1 MLHLHAI
8 DIVIIVA
15 YLLSTVLIGYWV
27 SKRASQSM
35 QNYFLGGN
43 AMPWY
48 MLGISNASGMF
59 DISGTMLL
67 VSWMFVYGLK
77 SVWIPWLW
85 PTFNQVFLMVYLSA
99 WLRRSKVMT
108 GAEWIKTRFGTG
120 PGAQLSHVIVV
131 IYAFVSIIGFFTYA
145 FKGIGKFAQT
155 YLPWHLSA
163 NEYALIL
170 IAITAIYV
178 IKGGMISVVITEVVQ
193 FFILSIASF
202 AVGIIAMSKVAP
214 DMLRR
219 VVPAGWDN
227 IFFGWH
233 LNLDWSTL
241 LPAATA
247 KIADDRYEL
256 FGFFVM
262 MLLFKGIPISA
273 AGPAPNYDMQR
284 VLSAKNPR
292 EASIMSAWVNVVL
305 TPPRYFLVIGLT
317 VLAAAFFGPDLRA
330 MGTHLDFE
338 LVLPQALGRFVPM
351 GLLGFLIAGLLAAFM
366 SNFAATVNAAPPYF
380 VNDIY
385 KRYIN
390 PNASPKTY
398 VRLSYLASFT
408 VIVIGVIFGW
418 SVTSVNEVVVWIV
431 SGLWGGYT
439 ASNVLKWYWWR
450 FNGYGYFWGMVT
462 GIASALA
469 MPRIAPLFP
478 FVQHLMAKFT
488 INMEVVIIFPLVVG
502 ISLIGCLLGT
512 LLTKP
517 ESDEVLMDFYRRVRP
532 WGFWGP
538 VLRKVLAEDPG
549 FKRNRDFF
557 RDMFNIAIGIVW
569 QVSLVA
575 LPLYIVIQEFQR
587 AAIALGAIL
596 VTSLILKFTWYD
608 HLNEREVETDKAAA
622 NDVSQEVTEMLLAT
636 QAEANVTSLDH
647 AALFAKYGFYAGLAA
662 MFAFPRVWGAVG
674 MAIIGAVC
682 AGGGSALG
690 SAVGLF
696 FDALNLKPA
705 EGDHLPSKLPLAASA
720 LVLGII
726 GLVAWYLPMAGLPI
740 TITGFMLGRSALL
753 STHRSL
759 ALKGM
764 GLSLVGLLL
773 SAVNAYVG
781 ALMMVQAGM
790 AAHGY

>member
-1 MLHLHAI
+1 MHLHVV
-8 DIVIIVA
+8 DIAIIVA

-27 SKRASQSM
+27 SHRASQSM

-43 AMPWY
+43 TMPWY

-85 PTFNQVFLMVYLSA
+85 PTFNQIFLMVYLSA

-120 PGAQLSHVIVV
+120 RGAQFSHLIVV

-155 YLPWHLSA
+155 YLPWNLTA

-170 IAITAIYV
+170 IGITAIYV

-202 AVGIIAMSKVAP
+202 AVGIIAMRKVAP
-214 DMLRR
+214 EMLHR

-233 LNLDWSTL
+233 LNLDWATL
-241 LPAATA
+241 LPAANA
-247 KIADDRYEL
+247 KVAQDGYGL
-256 FGFFVM
+256 FGFFVV

-284 VLSAKNPR
+284 VLSAKDPR
-292 EASIMSAWVNVVL
+292 EASMMSAWVNIVL

-317 VLAAAFFGPDLRA
+317 VLAAAFFGPNLRA
-330 MGTHLDFE
+330 MGTNMDFE
-338 LVLPQALGRFVPM
+338 LVLPYALGRFVPV

-385 KRYIN
+385 KRFIN
-390 PNASPKTY
+390 SNASPKTY
-398 VRLSYLASFT
+398 VRLSYLASFS
-408 VIVIGVIFGW
+408 VIVIGVLLGW
-418 SVTSVNEVVVWIV
+418 NVTSVNEVVVWIV

-450 FNGYGYFWGMVT
+450 FNGWGYFWGMVT
-462 GIASALA
+462 GIAAALGLPA
-469 MPRIAPLFP
+469 VITQVPL
-478 FVQHLMAKFT
+478 VQHLLAT
-488 INMEVVIIFPLVVG
+488 YSINKEVVIVFPVVVG

-517 ESDEVLMDFYRRVRP
+517 EDEAVLKDFYRRVRP

-538 VLRKVLAEDPG
+538 VLKKVLAEDPS
-549 FKRNRDFF
+549 FKPNKDFL
-557 RDMFNIAIGIVW
+557 RDMFNIAVGIVW

-575 LPLYIVIQEFQR
+575 LPLYVVIQEFYR
-587 AAIALGAIL
+587 VAIALAVIL
-596 VTSLILKFTWYD
+596 VTSVILKFTWYD
-608 HLNEREVETDKAAA
+608 HLNEREVETNKAAA
-622 NDVSQEVTEMLLAT
+622 KDEV
-636 QAEANVTSLDH
+636 
-647 AALFAKYGFYAGLAA
+647 
-662 MFAFPRVWGAVG
+662 AVG
-674 MAIIGAVC
+674 
-682 AGGGSALG
+682 S
-690 SAVGLF
+690 
-696 FDALNLKPA
+696 
-705 EGDHLPSKLPLAASA
+705 
-720 LVLGII
+720 
-726 GLVAWYLPMAGLPI
+726 
-740 TITGFMLGRSALL
+740 
-753 STHRSL
+753 
-759 ALKGM
+759 
-764 GLSLVGLLL
+764 
-773 SAVNAYVG
+773 
-781 ALMMVQAGM
+781 
-790 AAHGY
+790 

>member
-1 MLHLHAI
+1 MLHLHVV

-15 YLLSTVLIGYWV
+15 YLLSTVFIGYWV

-67 VSWMFVYGLK
+67 VSWMFVYGMK

-85 PTFNQVFLMVYLSA
+85 PTFNQIFLMVYLSS
-99 WLRRSKVMT
+99 WLRRSNVMT
-108 GAEWIKTRFGTG
+108 GAEWIKTRFGSG
-120 PGAQLSHVIVV
+120 RGAQLSHIIVV
-131 IYAFVSIIGFFTYA
+131 VYAFVSIIGFFTYA

-202 AVGIIAMSKVAP
+202 AVGIIAMAKVAP
-214 DMLRR
+214 GMLHR

-233 LNLDWSTL
+233 LGLDWSTL
-241 LPAATA
+241 LPAATQ
-247 KIADDRYEL
+247 KIAEDKYEL

-262 MLLFKGIPISA
+262 MLLFKGIPISM

-292 EASIMSAWVNVVL
+292 EASMMSAWVNIVL
-305 TPPRYFLVIGLT
+305 TPPRYFLIMGLT

-330 MGTHLDFE
+330 MGTHMDFE
-338 LVLPQALGRFVPM
+338 LVLPLALGRFVPM

-390 PNASPKTY
+390 PHAHPKTY
-398 VRLSYLASFT
+398 VRLSYLASFS
-408 VIVIGVIFGW
+408 VIVIGVLFGW
-418 SVTSVNEVVVWIV
+418 NVTSVNEVVVWIV

-450 FNGYGYFWGMVT
+450 FNGWGYFWGMLA
-462 GIASALA
+462 GIGSALL
-469 MPRIAPLFP
+469 APKIVPLLP
-478 FVQHLMAKFT
+478 FVQNLLARFSV
-488 INMEVVIIFPLVVG
+488 NMEVVVIFPIVVG
-502 ISLIGCLLGT
+502 LSLIGCLLGT
-512 LLTKP
+512 LLTKA
-517 ESDEVLMDFYRRVRP
+517 EDDAVLMNFYRRVRP

-538 VLRKVLAEDPG
+538 VLKKVLAEDPT
-549 FKRNRDFF
+549 FKKNKDFG
-557 RDMFNIAIGIVW
+557 RDMFNIAVGIVW

-575 LPLYIVIQEFQR
+575 LPLYIVIQEWVR
-587 AAIALGAIL
+587 VGMAAASIA
-596 VTSLILKFTWYD
+596 VTSLILKLTWFD
-608 HLNEREVETDKAAA
+608 HLQTRED
-622 NDVSQEVTEMLLAT
+622 
-636 QAEANVTSLDH
+636 
-647 AALFAKYGFYAGLAA
+647 ALF
-662 MFAFPRVWGAVG
+662 
-674 MAIIGAVC
+674 
-682 AGGGSALG
+682 
-690 SAVGLF
+690 
-696 FDALNLKPA
+696 DAPEKTVVEPVV
-705 EGDHLPSKLPLAASA
+705 K
-720 LVLGII
+720 
-726 GLVAWYLPMAGLPI
+726 
-740 TITGFMLGRSALL
+740 
-753 STHRSL
+753 
-759 ALKGM
+759 
-764 GLSLVGLLL
+764 
-773 SAVNAYVG
+773 
-781 ALMMVQAGM
+781 
-790 AAHGY
+790 

>member
-1 MLHLHAI
+1 MLQLHTL
-8 DIVIIVA
+8 DIIIIVA
-15 YLLSTVLIGYWV
+15 YLLSTVFIGYWV
-27 SKRASQSM
+27 SNRASRSM
-35 QNYFLGGN
+35 QDYFLGGN
-43 AMPWY
+43 SMPWY

-67 VSWMFVYGLK
+67 VSWMFVYGIK

-85 PTFNQVFLMVYLSA
+85 PTFNQIFLMVYLSA

-120 PGAQLSHVIVV
+120 RGAQASHLIVV

-202 AVGIIAMSKVAP
+202 AVGFIAMAKVSP
-214 DMLRR
+214 EMFHR

-241 LPAATA
+241 LPAATE
-247 KIADDRYEL
+247 KVHQDGYGL

-292 EASIMSAWVNVVL
+292 EASMMSAWVNVVL
-305 TPPRYFLVIGLT
+305 TPPRYFLIMGLT
-317 VLAAAFFGPDLRA
+317 VLAAAFFGPNLRA
-330 MGTHLDFE
+330 MGTNMDFE
-338 LVLPQALGRFVPM
+338 LVLPYALGKFVPV

-398 VRLSYLASFT
+398 VRLSYLASLT
-408 VIVIGVIFGW
+408 VIVIGVAIGW
-418 SVTSVNEVVVWIV
+418 NVTSVNEVVVWIV

-450 FNGYGYFWGMVT
+450 FNGWGYFWGMVT
-462 GIASALA
+462 GIAAALG
-469 MPRIAPLFP
+469 MPSIVKQIPI
-478 FVQHLMAKFT
+478 VQHLLASYS
-488 INMEVVIIFPLVVG
+488 INMEVVFIFPIVVG

-512 LLTKP
+512 LLTKQ
-517 ESDEVLMDFYRRVRP
+517 EDDAVLIDFYKRVRP
-532 WGFWGP
+532 WGFWSP
-538 VLRKVLAEDPG
+538 VLKKVLAEEPA
-549 FKRNRDFF
+549 FKRNKDFF
-557 RDMFNIAIGIVW
+557 RDMFNIAVGITW
-569 QVSLVA
+569 QIALVA
-575 LPLYIVIQEFQR
+575 LPLYVVIREWSR
-587 AAIALGAIL
+587 AGLAAGIILG
-596 VTSLILKFTWYD
+596 TSLILKFTWYD
-608 HLNEREVETDKAAA
+608 HLSVREVETDKAAA
-622 NDVSQEVTEMLLAT
+622 D
-636 QAEANVTSLDH
+636 D
-647 AALFAKYGFYAGLAA
+647 K
-662 MFAFPRVWGAVG
+662 
-674 MAIIGAVC
+674 
-682 AGGGSALG
+682 
-690 SAVGLF
+690 
-696 FDALNLKPA
+696 
-705 EGDHLPSKLPLAASA
+705 
-720 LVLGII
+720 
-726 GLVAWYLPMAGLPI
+726 
-740 TITGFMLGRSALL
+740 
-753 STHRSL
+753 
-759 ALKGM
+759 
-764 GLSLVGLLL
+764 
-773 SAVNAYVG
+773 
-781 ALMMVQAGM
+781 
-790 AAHGY
+790 